1 MWVEILR
8 GESIKA
14 YRSMQITKKRTFN
27 DIILGFFL
35 LSHPIPVFFHI
46 IAVTIFALL
55 AAWPHFIW
63 SVIVLV
69 IAAHAAMQVS
79 IAMLNDFCD
88 WRIDAQSKPEKPIV
102 RGLILPHEALIAGLL
117 MIAIMLV
124 LLIPLPPLA
133 LIISLC
139 YLALGQ
145 AYNLGLK
152 STPFS
157 GIVFAL
163 AMPLIPLYA
172 FAGIGHIP
180 PIILWLVPAGFLL
193 GIALNLA
200 NSLPDLEEDQAQG
213 LRTLAVVLGVKRSFT
228 ACDVLIV
235 LCAVMIGILAI
246 PGTVPANPWIIVTV
260 LMLTLLAV
268 AGMILFFGPQK
279 DVKTRKTFFYLVTLT
294 CIVLAVGWLIGVL
307 I

>member
-1 MWVEILR
+1 MTTLR
-8 GESIKA
+8 QHKKCIE
-14 YRSMQITKKRTFN
+14 SMQITKKRAFN

-35 LSHPIPVFFHI
+35 LSHPIPVLFHI
-46 IAVTIFALL
+46 IAVTIFTLL

-88 WRIDAQSKPEKPIV
+88 RRIDAQSKPEKPIP
-102 RGLILPHEALIAGLL
+102 RGFILPREALIAGFL

-124 LLIPLPPLA
+124 LLIQLPLLA
-133 LIISLC
+133 LVISLC

-172 FAGIGHIP
+172 FAGVGRIP
-180 PIILWLVPAGFLL
+180 SIIFWLVPAGFLL

-200 NSLPDLEEDQAQG
+200 NSLPDLEEDEAQG
-213 LRTLAVVLGVKRSFT
+213 IKTLAVVLGVRRSF
-228 ACDVLIV
+228 AVCQVLIV
-235 LCAVMIGILAI
+235 LCAAMIGVLTITGI
-246 PGTVPANPWIIVTV
+246 VPANSWIIVSI
-260 LMLTLLAV
+260 LILTCLAV
-268 AGMILFFGPQK
+268 AGMLLFFGPGK
-279 DVKTRKTFFYLVTLT
+279 PLKTRRTYF
-294 CIVLAVGWLIGVL
+294 
-307 I
+307 

>member
-1 MWVEILR
+1 MLR
-8 GESIKA
+8 KHKKRIE
-14 YRSMQITKKRTFN
+14 SMQITKKRTFN
-27 DIILGFFL
+27 DIMLGFFL
-35 LSHPIPVFFHI
+35 LSHPIPVLFHI
-46 IAVTIFALL
+46 IAVTIFTLL

-88 WRIDAQSKPEKPIV
+88 RRIDAQSKPEKPIP
-102 RGLILPHEALIAGLL
+102 RGLILPSEALIAGLL
-117 MIAIMLV
+117 MIAIMFV
-124 LLIPLPPLA
+124 LLIQLPLLA
-133 LIISLC
+133 LVISLC

-152 STPFS
+152 STPLS

-172 FAGIGHIP
+172 FAGVGRTP
-180 PIILWLVPAGFLL
+180 PVIFWLVPAGFLL

-200 NSLPDLEEDQAQG
+200 NSLPDLEQDKAQG
-213 LRTLAVVLGVKRSFT
+213 MKTLAVVLGVRRSFT
-228 ACDVLIV
+228 TCHALIV
-235 LCAVMIGILAI
+235 LCAAMIGVLTITGI
-246 PGTVPANPWIIVTV
+246 VPANPWIIAPLLV
-260 LMLTLLAV
+260 LTFLAV
-268 AGMILFFGPQK
+268 VGMILFFGPEK
-279 DVKTRKTFFYLVTLT
+279 SLKSRRTFFYLVTLT
-294 CIVLAVGWLIGVL
+294 CILLAGGWLIGVL